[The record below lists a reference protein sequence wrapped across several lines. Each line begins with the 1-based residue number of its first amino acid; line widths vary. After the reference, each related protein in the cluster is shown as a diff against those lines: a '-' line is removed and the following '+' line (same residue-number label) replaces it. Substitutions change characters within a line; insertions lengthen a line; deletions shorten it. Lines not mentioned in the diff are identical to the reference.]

1 MPGTWSIILPVYMLA
16 RHKQMGDKDYVFA
29 SNAETRPNKQI
40 IDLTKSECIC
50 FRNVSNKH
58 D

>member
-1 MPGTWSIILPVYMLA
+1 
-16 RHKQMGDKDYVFA
+16 MGDKDYVFA